1 MASRNGWIA
10 RALDSYERPL
20 ARYAHR
26 LVGDPETARDVV
38 QDCFLRLC
46 KQRPAKVEDHV
57 RQWLFT
63 VCRNRSLDHLRK
75 TGRMDL
81 LEDREVITKTT
92 PANQAEQRE
101 ERDLVATS
109 IKRLPH
115 RQRELLHLKF
125 IEGFSYRQIASITKL
140 SVSNVGFILHTALKT
155 LRTQLAPA
163 RSES

>member
-1 MASRNGWIA
+1 MARNGWVA
-10 RALDSYERPL
+10 QALDSYERLL

-46 KQRPAKVEDHV
+46 RQRPAKVQDHV

-75 TGRMDL
+75 AGRMDL
-81 LEDREVITKTT
+81 LEDREVITQET
-92 PANQAEQRE
+92 PAQRVELEEQQ
-101 ERDLVATS
+101 DMVAAS

-125 IEGFSYRQIASITKL
+125 IEGFSYKQIASITKL